1 MRDLEILAPAG
12 SFEAG
17 IAAFRGGADAV
28 YLGLSDF
35 SARKSA
41 KNFSRDELL
50 AIKKEAVEHK
60 KKIYVTLNTLVKES
74 ELKAVLDVA
83 AFLEEIETDGVI
95 LQDLGLASA
104 IKKLFPALPLHA
116 STQMAVHTADGV
128 RFLKKSGFSR
138 VVLSREVPL
147 DKIAVIKESVPDME
161 LEVFVHGALCYSF
174 SGLCLAS
181 GMLLNRSGNRGMCA
195 QICRSFYE
203 TEEGREGYFFSCNDL
218 MLKDHIDELAAAGV
232 VSLKIEGRMK
242 DPEYVFYTS
251 ALYHAAVK
259 HDETIGPLKNSKISF
274 ARESTEGYLR
284 NFNGDRLVSSDFPGH
299 RGVKT
304 GNCEKRAG
312 RRFLLRTKYAL
323 GLHDGILFFK
333 NNNRREPYIFSIEE
347 ITATSGKILKTVGA
361 GERIWLRGAHV
372 PEINDEIFLVSSRF
386 LDLKKINPAA
396 FKPWKKSID
405 IEVVRD
411 GDDKVRLKSGDFS
424 FEVSELP
431 IEKSEHQSNFINNLS
446 ENLKNSGDSLY
457 TLNALSCDATCEYI
471 FLNPSLTKKIRK
483 DFYAAYAE
491 HRDKGRNEKINAELS
506 CVSPESDDNML
517 TPPDVFKRRELFN
530 PDGEVPFFMNCDD
543 FSLLKKIG
551 GYSVIPLLP
560 LMKRDDGYLNRI
572 RTYVIENRS
581 EKFLI
586 GLSNIGQF
594 EFAQSLRTREN
605 VLFFAD
611 FPLYIA
617 NSKTLDFLKKLLG
630 AKLLFGY
637 SWIEDKDGDSFQNGS
652 VIKISDSF
660 NPPLFISAGCFE
672 RSNGLKKCEICKGTK
687 SIRTLRNM
695 DRTFKVI
702 SKDCV
707 SFMFKKSN

>member
-1 MRDLEILAPAG
+1 MQDLEILAPAG

-41 KNFSRDELL
+41 KNFSRDNLL
-50 AIKKEAVEHK
+50 ALKKEAVGQK
-60 KKIYVTLNTLVKES
+60 KKIYVTLNTLVKDS
-74 ELKAVLDVA
+74 ELNAVLDA
-83 AFLEEIETDGVI
+83 ASFLDEIETDGVI
-95 LQDLGLASA
+95 LQDLGLAST
-104 IKKLFPALPLHA
+104 IKKLFPSLPLHA

-128 RFLKKSGFSR
+128 KFLKRLGFTR

-147 DKIAVIKESVPDME
+147 KKIAEIKKAVPDME

-203 TEEGREGYFFSCNDL
+203 TEDGREGYFFSCNDL
-218 MLKDHIDELAAAGV
+218 MLKDHLDELAAAGV
-232 VSLKIEGRMK
+232 NSFKIEGRMK

-251 ALYHAAVK
+251 ALYHAAIR
-259 HDETIGPLKNSKISF
+259 HDDTIEALKNSRISF

-284 NFNGDRLVSSDFPGH
+284 NFNGEKLVSSDFPGH
-299 RGVKT
+299 RGVKL
-304 GNCEKRAG
+304 GVCEKRAG

-333 NNNRREPYIFSIEE
+333 NNNRREPFVFSIEE
-347 ITATSGKILKTVGA
+347 IAANSGKILKTVGA
-361 GERIWLRGAHV
+361 GERIWLRGSHL

-396 FKPWKKSID
+396 FKPWKKGID
-405 IEVVRD
+405 IDAARCGED
-411 GDDKVRLKSGDFS
+411 TIRLVSGDFR
-424 FEVSELP
+424 FEISGLP
-431 IEKSEHQSNFINNLS
+431 IERSEHRSNFTDNLS

-457 TLNALSCDATCEYI
+457 TLNRLSSDGSCEYI

-491 HRDKGRNEKINAELS
+491 YTDKEKAAKIDSELLERS
-506 CVSPESDDNML
+506 QICKGNTSESL
-517 TPPDVFKRRELFN
+517 DVFKKRELFN
-530 PDGEVPFFMNCDD
+530 PDGNIPFFMNCDD
-543 FSLLKKIG
+543 FSLLKKAG

-560 LMKRDDGYLNRI
+560 LMKRDIGYLDRI
-572 RTYVIENRS
+572 ETYVVENRT

-586 GLSNIGQF
+586 GLSNIGQL
-594 EFAQSLRTREN
+594 EFAQRLMSQEN

-617 NSKTLDFLKKLLG
+617 NSKTFGFLRNLLG
-630 AKLLFGY
+630 DKLLFGY
-637 SWIEDKDGDSFQNGS
+637 SWIENREEDLFENGA
-652 VIKISDSF
+652 VLKISDTF

-672 RSNGLKKCEICKGTK
+672 RSNGLKRCELCKGGK
-687 SIRTLRNM
+687 SVRKLKNM
-695 DRTFKVI
+695 DRTFQVI

-707 SFMFKKSN
+707 SFMFKI